1 MVIFPWLLFL
11 IKGSIQFETKRAEK
25 TPGEKC
31 MKSLDYYS
39 ILYECYYL

>member
-25 TPGEKC
+25 NTRRK
-31 MKSLDYYS
+31 M
-39 ILYECYYL
+39 YEEFRLL